1 MLAMALLELPHTAGC
16 VACGPLNPHG
26 LHLSLF
32 VDPDDGTVRTEFTP
46 LPAHIGFEGVLHG
59 GVLAT
64 VLDEAMVW
72 AATWSGR
79 RFCLCGELTV
89 RFRAV
94 ATIGQ
99 PLTIT
104 AKIDTS
110 RPRLIQTRAHAHDA
124 SGGLV
129 AEATAKYVPV
139 PVQRNREFVKTLLDE
154 PSTVTTADEL
164 RRAAVSTEGR

>member
-1 MLAMALLELPHTAGC
+1 MPRMALLELPHTAGC

-26 LHLSLF
+26 LRLSLF
-32 VDPDDGTVRTEFTP
+32 VDPADGTVRTEFTP
-46 LPAHIGFEGVLHG
+46 RPANIGFEGVLHG

-64 VLDEAMVW
+64 VFDEAMVW

-94 ATIGQ
+94 APIGR
-99 PLTIT
+99 PLSIT

-124 SGGLV
+124 SGGLI
-129 AEATAKYVPV
+129 AEATAKYVPLSV
-139 PVQRNREFVKTLLDE
+139 DRNREFVKTLLDE
-154 PSTVTTADEL
+154 PATVAAADEL
-164 RRAAVSTEGR
+164 RRAAAAT

>member
-1 MLAMALLELPHTAGC
+1 MLCMALLELPHTPGC

-26 LHLSLF
+26 LRLSLF
-32 VDPDDGTVRTEFTP
+32 VNPEDGTVRTEFTP
-46 LPAHIGFEGVLHG
+46 RPAHIGFEGVLHG
-59 GVLAT
+59 GVLTT
-64 VLDEAMVW
+64 VFDEAMVW

-94 ATIGQ
+94 AVIGQ
-99 PLTIT
+99 PLSIT

-124 SGGLV
+124 SGGLI
-129 AEATAKYVPV
+129 AEATAKYVPLS
-139 PVQRNREFVKTLLDE
+139 PVRNREFVKTLLDA
-154 PSTVTTADEL
+154 PTTVAAADEL
-164 RRAAVSTEGR
+164 RRAAAVT